1 MIKAL
6 LRQNDELPSGRI
18 WLGSVVKNVQLGL
31 IQAGHAMP
39 ADGKF
44 GAGTANAVKAFQ
56 RNHGVAETARV
67 EGSTWS
73 ALEDDLEA
81 ATGAEAAR
89 VARILDRFKGE
100 LDWVHE
106 KEGHRGKPY
115 WPGGESGVTLDPGV
129 DLGHASPGLIEQLFG
144 SIVDSSRMEAL
155 RGVFGIQGESAKA
168 ALNASPVIQGIRI
181 SSEQALEV
189 MPHAAKTYWDSI
201 RRRFDSLVREDT
213 PPSVQT
219 VLLSLAY
226 NRGAGNSALDVLEQP
241 LETKQWSEVAR
252 AIGAMQQDHDLEG
265 IRTRR
270 QHEGLLVEAELEFLA
285 S

>member
-1 MIKAL
+1 MIQAL
-6 LRQNDELPSGRI
+6 LRQNDGLASGRI
-18 WLGSVVKNVQLGL
+18 WLGSIVKNVQLGL
-31 IQAGHAMP
+31 IQAGHPMT

-44 GAGTANAVKAFQ
+44 GPGTASAVKAFQ
-56 RNHGVAETARV
+56 RNHGVAETAMVGR
-67 EGSTWS
+67 STWS
-73 ALEDDLEA
+73 ALADDLEA
-81 ATGAEAAR
+81 ATGPGVAR
-89 VARILDRFKGE
+89 VARILDGFKGE

-129 DLGHASPGLIEQLFG
+129 DLGHASPGLIEQLYA

-155 RGVFGIQGESAKA
+155 RGVFGIQGENARA

-181 SSEQALEV
+181 SPDQALEV
-189 MPHAAKTYWDSI
+189 MPHAAKIYWDRI
-201 RRRFDSLVREDT
+201 RRRFDSLVHEDT

-226 NRGAGNSALDVLEQP
+226 NRGAGNAALDVLGQP
-241 LETKQWSEVAR
+241 LETKQWSDVAR

-270 QHEGLLVEAELEFLA
+270 QQEGLLVEAELEFLA

>member
-6 LRQNDELPSGRI
+6 LRQNDGLASGRI

-31 IQAGHAMP
+31 IQAGHPMT
-39 ADGKF
+39 ADGKC
-44 GAGTANAVKAFQ
+44 GPGTANAVKAFQ

-67 EGSTWS
+67 DRSTWS

-89 VARILDRFKGE
+89 VAQILDRFKGE

-155 RGVFGIQGESAKA
+155 RGVFGIQGESARA
-168 ALNASPVIQGIRI
+168 ALNASPVIQGFASAR
-181 SSEQALEV
+181 
-189 MPHAAKTYWDSI
+189 I
-201 RRRFDSLVREDT
+201 RRS
-213 PPSVQT
+213 
-219 VLLSLAY
+219 
-226 NRGAGNSALDVLEQP
+226 
-241 LETKQWSEVAR
+241 K
-252 AIGAMQQDHDLEG
+252 
-265 IRTRR
+265 
-270 QHEGLLVEAELEFLA
+270 
-285 S
+285 